1 MKNITLTV
9 NKAYVYDEVAKTTAY
24 AGAKMMA
31 EDATAYERIFTT
43 DEDRLLLER
52 FWVETCNIVTNQL
65 KPFINSVE
73 SQPISHGVD
82 LMRNY
87 NVELELSSSFD
98 DNLTEAISTSLFSFF
113 VASIVSKWFIFANK
127 PEAESFT
134 IGAAGIMDDIMR
146 KIYYKK
152 RVSRASIGL

>member
-1 MKNITLTV
+1 
-9 NKAYVYDEVAKTTAY
+9 
-24 AGAKMMA
+24 
-31 EDATAYERIFTT
+31 
-43 DEDRLLLER
+43 
-52 FWVETCNIVTNQL
+52 
-65 KPFINSVE
+65 
-73 SQPISHGVD
+73 
-82 LMRNY
+82 MRNY

>member
-1 MKNITLTV
+1 MKNIRLTI

-24 AGAKMMA
+24 AGAKMMV

-52 FWVETCNIVTNQL
+52 FWVETCNAVTNQF
-65 KPFINSVE
+65 KPFLVSID

-82 LMRNY
+82 LARNY
-87 NVELELSSSFD
+87 SVGLELSSSYD
-98 DNLTEAISTSLFSFF
+98 DNLTEAVSTSLFSFF
-113 VASIVSKWFIFANK
+113 VASIVSKWFAFSNK
-127 PEAESFT
+127 PEAESYAV
-134 IGAAGIMDDIMR
+134 GAATIMDDVMR

-152 RVSRASIGL
+152 KPTRVTPNK